1 MKTPFWLLLGGVLAA
16 AVGPVVAAPVA
27 ATDVIF
33 KVEAEACGLTGGLT
47 EAQMEGA
54 VGGMSAILGDER
66 TGITWAGDLDP
77 GDYALLLRT
86 WAPAGD
92 QDAAFVEVNGQ
103 RTRYT
108 FAQMTWATLVV
119 PLKITDR
126 SVSLRIIGQETGLAL
141 DQLALIRGVYRAG
154 QVRLEDVPAGGAERA
169 RVDPARVPRLAVG
182 TRLPVVP
189 AGPLTKAPGTVLLW
203 DFEALPQ
210 GTRGDAAL
218 AAGKFGQALK
228 LPLPDG
234 RLDVPL
240 TGLGL
245 AALGTVEFW
254 CRPRPA
260 QMLWYG
266 NGQHWFL
273 HLEAGTAGPRLDLRL
288 HPDWCLELRATSADG
303 QQADGVPLMV
313 RYLDAQAWHH
323 VVVSWNFAAP
333 RQQLWLLVDGAGE
346 CLGFP
351 AKFTPA
357 EFTSLQLCNT
367 PDGSPLPLMPVD
379 GLLDDLRV
387 SNCDVAHL
395 PRPGGQ

>member
-1 MKTPFWLLLGGVLAA
+1 
-16 AVGPVVAAPVA
+16 
-27 ATDVIF
+27 
-33 KVEAEACGLTGGLT
+33 
-47 EAQMEGA
+47 
-54 VGGMSAILGDER
+54 
-66 TGITWAGDLDP
+66 
-77 GDYALLLRT
+77 
-86 WAPAGD
+86 
-92 QDAAFVEVNGQ
+92 
-103 RTRYT
+103 
-108 FAQMTWATLVV
+108 
-119 PLKITDR
+119 
-126 SVSLRIIGQETGLAL
+126 
-141 DQLALIRGVYRAG
+141 
-154 QVRLEDVPAGGAERA
+154 
-169 RVDPARVPRLAVG
+169 
-182 TRLPVVP
+182 
-189 AGPLTKAPGTVLLW
+189 
-203 DFEALPQ
+203 
-210 GTRGDAAL
+210 
-218 AAGKFGQALK
+218 
-228 LPLPDG
+228 
-234 RLDVPL
+234 
-240 TGLGL
+240 
-245 AALGTVEFW
+245 
-254 CRPRPA
+254 
-260 QMLWYG
+260 MLWYG

-357 EFTSLQLCNT
+357 EFTGLQLYNT

>member
-1 MKTPFWLLLGGVLAA
+1 VKIPFWLVLGWALAVA
-16 AVGPVVAAPVA
+16 AMPAGAAPVT

-33 KVEAEACGLTGGLT
+33 KVEAEACGLTGGLA

-54 VGGMSAILGDER
+54 VDGVSAILGDER
-66 TGITWAGDLDP
+66 TGITWAGELAA

-92 QDAAFVEVNGQ
+92 QDAFFVEINGQ

-108 FAQMTWATLVV
+108 VPQKEWATLVL
-119 PLKITDR
+119 PLRTTET
-126 SVSLRIIGQETGLAL
+126 SVNLRIIGQETGLAL
-141 DQLALIRGVYRAG
+141 DQVALIRGVYRAG
-154 QVRLEDVPAGGAERA
+154 QVRLEDVPGTGPERA
-169 RVDPARVPRLAVG
+169 QVDPSRVPRLAMG
-182 TRLPVVP
+182 AKLPVVP
-189 AGPLTKAPGTVLLW
+189 SGPLTKAPGTVLLW
-203 DFEALPQ
+203 DFEALPH

-218 AAGKFGQALK
+218 APGKFGQALN

-240 TGLGL
+240 GGLGV
-245 AALGTVEFW
+245 AAQGTVEFW

-266 NGQHWFL
+266 NGQHWLL
-273 HLEAGTAGPRLDLRL
+273 HLEAGSAGPRLDLRL
-288 HPDWCLELRATSADG
+288 HPDWVLELRATSLDG
-303 QQADGVPLMV
+303 QQSDGVPLMV
-313 RYLDAQAWHH
+313 RNLDAQAWHH
-323 VVVSWNFAAP
+323 VLVSWNFAAP

-346 CLGFP
+346 SLGFP

-357 EFTSLQLCNT
+357 EFTSLQLYNT
-367 PDGSPLPLMPVD
+367 PDGADLPLMPVD